1 MENPTISIATQ
12 LLKQISETSPES
24 SNWLFSSINRFLQV
38 NPDMKLSEFYELLK
52 ETNKNNFDVFKEV
65 YESKGRTIL

>member
-12 LLKQISETSPES
+12 LLKQISETSPKS